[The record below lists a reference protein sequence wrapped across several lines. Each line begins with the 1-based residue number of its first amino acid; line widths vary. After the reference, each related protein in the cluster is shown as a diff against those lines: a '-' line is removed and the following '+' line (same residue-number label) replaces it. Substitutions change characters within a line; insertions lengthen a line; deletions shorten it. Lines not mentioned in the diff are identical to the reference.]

1 MKYSLRSLMIVAIL
15 GALAAW
21 FGRVQY
27 LNRYAVFHDREAA
40 KILNLKRPR
49 SEAENQELQYH
60 DRMARK
66 YRRAFNVPWAIVNES
81 P

>member
-1 MKYSLRSLMIVAIL
+1 MKYSLRSLMTVAIL
-15 GALAAW
+15 AIFLAW

-40 KILNLKRPR
+40 KILNLNRPA

-60 DRMARK
+60 ECMARK
-66 YRRAFNVPWAIVNES
+66 YRRAFNVPWTIVDSS